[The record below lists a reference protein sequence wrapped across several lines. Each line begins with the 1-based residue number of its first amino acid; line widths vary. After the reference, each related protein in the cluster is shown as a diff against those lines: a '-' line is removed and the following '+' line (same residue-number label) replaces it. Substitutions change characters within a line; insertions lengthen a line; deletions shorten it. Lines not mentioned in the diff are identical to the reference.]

1 MFEKEPVNNPEY
13 NVQEIFK
20 LRNVKYNKCL
30 TGHIVGEYPM
40 TVNGVSYNVL
50 LYIINS
56 MTEFIL
62 D

>member
-1 MFEKEPVNNPEY
+1 MFEKVPVNNPGPD
-13 NVQEIFK
+13 VQEIFK

>member
-13 NVQEIFK
+13 GVQEIFK

-40 TVNGVSYNVL
+40 TVNGVSYTVL

-56 MTEFIL
+56 MTDL
-62 D
+62 Y

>member
-1 MFEKEPVNNPEY
+1 MFEKRPVNNPEY

-20 LRNVKYNKCL
+20 LRNVRYGKCL

-40 TVNGVSYNVL
+40 TVNGVSYTVL
-50 LYIINS
+50 LHVINYI
-56 MTEFIL
+56 TEFIL